1 MRRGQLRYGPPDR
14 QGALSAVL
22 GRPGADPVP
31 LRADAMARITLEDL
45 ERLGEEPAAADGDGS
60 DGEDDQEGQARLF
73 AHWEAV
79 ASTHR
84 VSLPRGERRG

>member
-1 MRRGQLRYGPPDR
+1 M
-14 QGALSAVL
+14 L
-22 GRPGADPVP
+22 GRPGAVPVQFP
-31 LRADAMARITLEDL
+31 ADAMARITLEDL

-60 DGEDDQEGQARLF
+60 DSEDDQEEQGRLF

-84 VSLPRGERRG
+84 VSLPRGERRACRG